1 MFESPYILSQN
12 NDWITGLFLL
22 ILVLLT
28 GLKYFYQERVL
39 HSGSHF
45 FSKNYISI
53 YFGKDKNKVFN
64 VFQSTF
70 FLIQVIVLSL
80 LLFFASL
87 QSNLRMNISKL
98 HPFLTIFFGICCYF
112 LFRYLLEYFLSFV
125 FSLKKDL
132 KRLVYAKMSYF
143 HNITLWLIPFLVL
156 YNYIENY
163 KVIVLNISLIVFLIL
178 LVLRYSLLLYNN
190 KKLIFS
196 NLFYFILYL
205 CALEIAPL
213 IIILKIVI

>member
-1 MFESPYILSQN
+1 MFDSPYILSQN

-22 ILVLLT
+22 ILALLT

-80 LLFFASL
+80 LLFFASSQTDL
-87 QSNLRMNISKL
+87 SVTIFKL
-98 HPFLTIFFGICCYF
+98 DLFLSIFFGICSYF
-112 LFRYLLEYFLSFV
+112 LFRYLLGYFLSFV
-125 FSLKKDL
+125 FNLKQDR

-163 KVIVLNISLIVFLIL
+163 KVIVLNISLVIFLIL
-178 LVLRYSLLLYNN
+178 LVLRYSLLLYHN

-196 NLFYFILYL
+196 DLFYFILYL